1 MALKFIVSEEKDGNE
16 LPWLND
22 YLDEHPEKQ
31 DKFCSAIQEFVIVPK
46 GILVITLDYKG
57 FLFKDSKI
65 CKFLLQAFDYW
76 KADPKNAQI
85 NGLFLS
91 ASSKPNIAIDE
102 EVTGV
107 TAIFDS
113 KKKIE
118 LRWSNNTKKHT
129 GNNLEENPFLPKAKK

>member
-1 MALKFIVSEEKDGNE
+1 MALKFIVAEEKDGSD

-22 YLDEHPEKQ
+22 YLDEYPEKQ
-31 DKFCSAIQEFVIVPK
+31 DKFCSAIQEFVIGPN

-57 FLFKDSKI
+57 FLFKNSKI
-65 CKFLLQAFDYW
+65 SKFLLQAFDYW

-102 EVTGV
+102 EITGV
-107 TAIFDS
+107 TAIFES
-113 KKKIE
+113 RKKIE
-118 LRWSNNTKKHT
+118 LRWNNNTKKSI
-129 GNNLEENPFLPKAKK
+129 GNSSEENPFLPKPKK